1 MDKRGE
7 LVNITN
13 FEFAEI
19 AYEHLVKNNYIVN
32 EDTMYSMYTYVVPG
46 KVIKAHYLYN
56 RKEPVPFLKVT
67 TINGK
72 FAHFTETNKI
82 EHVPFIH
89 ITRIAKQKYPNN
101 PLFLDS
107 LERGIWR
114 CSELIGNVVD
124 LTINHKHVTFHHSSG
139 GRDEYNIVDEYDH
152 HTSTLVQLKHIKY
165 TKP

>member
-1 MDKRGE
+1 MDMRGY
-7 LVNITN
+7 LVHITS

-19 AYEHLVKNNYIVN
+19 AYNHLVDNNYVN
-32 EDTMYSMYTYVVPG
+32 DETMYKLYTYLVPG
-46 KVIKAHYLYN
+46 KKINAHYLYN
-56 RKEPVPFLKVT
+56 RKEPVPFLKVV

-72 FAHFTETNKI
+72 FSHFTETKKI

-107 LERGIWR
+107 LERGIWQW
-114 CSELIGNVVD
+114 SEPIDNVTD
-124 LTINHKHVTFHHSSG
+124 LSINDKHVTFHYSSG
-139 GRDEYNIVDEYDH
+139 GCDEYNIVDEYDNH
-152 HTSTLVQLKHIKY
+152 NSTMVFLKHIKY